1 MTAQGSANNS
11 SKMQAYLNQK
21 PVQQQTIPL
30 PIQNNHQLNSLR
42 NPPYNP
48 HNFYRLG
55 SEQRPQ
61 VSSQFPQ
68 QPGFPQQPQAINNQ
82 AYPNNSAP
90 PFENETIYYY
100 IIGLFDTNNKEL
112 FLAELSK
119 RRDQYPDLALVLWNS
134 YGIMTILYQEVISV
148 YPLLNP
154 PALSA
159 QQSNKVCNALALLQL
174 IATHEQT
181 RMPFLKAN
189 IPQLLYPFLSTSNKT
204 KPYDNLRLTSLGVIG
219 ALYDNPEVIGFF
231 FSTEFLPL
239 CLKIMDI
246 GSELCKVIATFIFQK
261 IIADPGG
268 YHYVVSHSKRLKTV
282 VMILNN
288 VVTQLVETQSLRLL
302 KSVTKC
308 YLRLADDPS
317 SRQYLQANLPE
328 FFQDGTFSSFVTED
342 ATYRKLLFQLLYKI
356 SNTSAI
362 PL

>member
-219 ALYDNPEVIGFF
+219 AL
-231 FSTEFLPL
+231 
-239 CLKIMDI
+239 
-246 GSELCKVIATFIFQK
+246 IATFIFQK